1 MVVRR
6 VLKGERLS
14 FDDAVKLFEDMFE
27 GRLLPEQTAA
37 VLAVMAFRGE
47 TPEEVAAA
55 IVVAE
60 KKKVKVKHAVEG
72 VVDTCGTGGDGA
84 GTFNISTASALLL
97 RSLGVP
103 VAKHGNKAVTGVT
116 GSADIVEAVGLK
128 VAKDAEEAKR
138 ELEEKRFAFLFAPGF
153 HPAFA
158 NVAHVRRALGVPT
171 IFNILGPQINPCN
184 PSSQLVGVYSV
195 DKAKVVAEANRLLG
209 RKNRAFVSS
218 TDGLDEVSPKAET
231 VVIEVRNGSVKE
243 YTFDPKKLLGRYF
256 DVPRVSSREQAIRV
270 FEEALSYKNEEAS
283 LCVALNTAFA
293 LYAAGVCDVDEGFK
307 KALSAIKDGAVVEAL
322 RELRDVS

>member
-1 MVVRR
+1 MVKR
-6 VLKGERLS
+6 VLRGEKLS
-14 FDDAVKLFEDMFE
+14 FDDALKLFEDMFE

-37 VLAVMAFRGE
+37 ILAVMAFRGE

-55 IVVAE
+55 ITVAE
-60 KKKVKVKHAVEG
+60 KKKIKVEHAVDG

-84 GTFNISTASALLL
+84 GTFNISTASALVL

-103 VAKHGNKAVTGVT
+103 VAKHGNRAVTGVA
-116 GSADIVEAVGLK
+116 GSADIVEALGLK
-128 VAKDAEEAKR
+128 VAGNAEEAKK
-138 ELEEKRFAFLFAPGF
+138 ELEEKRFTFLFAPGF

-158 NVAHVRRALGVPT
+158 KVAPVRKALGVPT
-171 IFNILGPQINPCN
+171 IFNILGPQINPCD

-195 DKAKVVAEANRLLG
+195 EKARVVAEANRLLG
-209 RKNRAFVSS
+209 RRNRVFVSS

-231 VVIEVRNGSVKE
+231 VVIEVRDGSVKE
-243 YTFDPKKLLGRYF
+243 YTFDPQKLLGRYF
-256 DVPRVSSREQAIRV
+256 DVPRVSTKEQALKV

-307 KALSAIKDGAVVEAL
+307 RALSAIKDGAVLEML
-322 RELRDVS
+322 KELKDVS

>member
-1 MVVRR
+1 MVKR

-14 FDDAVKLFEDMFE
+14 FDDALKLFEDMFE

-37 VLAVMAFRGE
+37 ILAVMAFRGE

-55 IVVAE
+55 ITVAE
-60 KKKVKVKHAVEG
+60 KKKVRVEHAVDG

-84 GTFNISTASALLL
+84 STFNISTASALVL

-103 VAKHGNKAVTGVT
+103 VAKHGNRAVTGIT
-116 GSADIVEAVGLK
+116 GSADVVEALGLK
-128 VAKDAEEAKR
+128 VAKDAGEAKK
-138 ELEEKRFAFLFAPGF
+138 ELEEKNFVFLFAPGF

-158 NVAHVRRALGVPT
+158 KVAPVRKALGVPT
-171 IFNILGPQINPCN
+171 IFNILGPQINPCD

-195 DKAKVVAEANRLLG
+195 EKARVVAEANRLLG
-209 RKNRAFVSS
+209 RKDRVFVSS

-231 VVIEVRNGSVKE
+231 VVIEVRDGSVKE

-256 DVPRVSSREQAIRV
+256 DVPRVSTKEQALKV
-270 FEEALSYKNEEAS
+270 FEDALSYKNEEAS

-307 KALSAIKDGAVVEAL
+307 KALSAIKDGAVLETV
-322 RELRDVS
+322 RELKDVS